1 MTLTPQTLIALG
13 IAVTTAFIVQGWI
26 LWRLLG
32 AVSVVQRLD
41 DKLSHFGDALTLLT
55 ETTEGGFRAVASELD
70 RTVAQTSKAG
80 GGAAHLGAKKVVL
93 PRPTSARMT
102 AAVKRGRSV
111 EEIAATE
118 QVSEGEV
125 RLRLHLAKQAA
136 QAKATATRTRRGRA
150 ESTQTQESP
159 NGALRA

>member
-1 MTLTPQTLIALG
+1 MTLTPQTLIVLG

-32 AVSVVQRLD
+32 AVGVVQRLD
-41 DKLSHFGDALTLLT
+41 EKLSHFGDALTLLT
-55 ETTEGGFRAVASELD
+55 ETTEGGFRAVASEID
-70 RTVAQTSKAG
+70 RTSQASGVSAS
-80 GGAAHLGAKKVVL
+80 HMGAKKAIA
-93 PRPTSARMT
+93 PRPTSARIS
-102 AAVKRGRSV
+102 AAAKRGRSV

-118 QVSEGEV
+118 EVSEGEV

-150 ESTQTQESP
+150 ESTQTQEP
-159 NGALRA
+159 QNGALRA

>member
-1 MTLTPQTLIALG
+1 MTVTPTILISVGAAL
-13 IAVTTAFIVQGWI
+13 AVAMIVQGWI

-32 AVSVVQRLD
+32 AVGVVQRLD
-41 DKLSHFGDALTLLT
+41 EKLAHFGDALTLLT
-55 ETTEGGFRAVASELD
+55 ETAEGGFRAVAAELD
-70 RTVAQTSKAG
+70 RNTLQAG
-80 GGAAHLGAKKVVL
+80 QGATAVKKPL
-93 PRPTSARMT
+93 TPRPTSARMT
-102 AAVKRGRSV
+102 AAAKRGRSL

-136 QAKATATRTRRGRA
+136 QAKATRSRRARPEA
-150 ESTQTQESP
+150 TQTQEHQ

>member
-1 MTLTPQTLIALG
+1 MLLTPTTLISVGIALG
-13 IAVTTAFIVQGWI
+13 AVLLVQGWI

-32 AVSVVQRLD
+32 AIGIVPRMEE
-41 DKLSHFGDALTLLT
+41 KLAHFGDALTLLT

-70 RTVAQTSKAG
+70 R
-80 GGAAHLGAKKVVL
+80 AANHSGSAGAKKPVV
-93 PRPTSARMT
+93 PKPTSARMT
-102 AAVKRGRSV
+102 AAAKRGRTV

-136 QAKATATRTRRGRA
+136 QAKATRTRRGRPDP
-150 ESTQTQESP
+150 TQTQEP
-159 NGALRA
+159 HNGAMRA

>member
-1 MTLTPQTLIALG
+1 MTVSPTILISIGVALG
-13 IAVTTAFIVQGWI
+13 FALIVQGWI

-32 AVSVVQRLD
+32 AVGVVQRLD

-70 RTVAQTSKAG
+70 R
-80 GGAAHLGAKKVVL
+80 AALSTGSSHLMAKKPAV
-93 PRPTSARMT
+93 PRPTSARIT
-102 AAVKRGRSV
+102 AAAKRGRSV

-136 QAKATATRTRRGRA
+136 QAKATRTRRGRTDA
-150 ESTQTQESP
+150 SQTQEHA

>member
-13 IAVTTAFIVQGWI
+13 IAVTTAFLVQGWI

-32 AVSVVQRLD
+32 AVGVVQRLD

-70 RTVAQTSKAG
+70 RTAQTSGTSAG
-80 GGAAHLGAKKVVL
+80 HMGAKKVVA
-93 PRPTSARMT
+93 PRPTNARMT
-102 AAVKRGRSV
+102 AAAKRGRSV

-136 QAKATATRTRRGRA
+136 QAKTTRTRRGRA
-150 ESTQTQESP
+150 EATQTQEP
-159 NGALRA
+159 QNGALRA

>member
-1 MTLTPQTLIALG
+1 MTVNPTMLISLGAAL
-13 IAVTTAFIVQGWI
+13 AAALIVQGWI

-32 AVSVVQRLD
+32 AVGVVQRMD
-41 DKLSHFGDALTLLT
+41 EKIAHFADALTLLT
-55 ETTEGGFRAVASELD
+55 ETAEGGFRAVASELD
-70 RTVAQTSKAG
+70 RAGHQT
-80 GGAAHLGAKKVVL
+80 GAAKKPM

-111 EEIAATE
+111 EEIASTE

-136 QAKATATRTRRGRA
+136 QAKATRTRRGRQDA
-150 ESTQTQESP
+150 SQTQEP
-159 NGALRA
+159 QNGALRA

>member
-1 MTLTPQTLIALG
+1 MTVTPTTLISVGIALG
-13 IAVTTAFIVQGWI
+13 AMLIVQGWI

-32 AVSVVQRLD
+32 AVGVVRTMD
-41 DKLSHFGDALTLLT
+41 EKLAHFGDALTLLT

-70 RTVAQTSKAG
+70 R
-80 GGAAHLGAKKVVL
+80 AALHSGSGLAKKPAV
-93 PRPTSARMT
+93 PKPTSARMT
-102 AAVKRGRSV
+102 AAAKRGRSV

-136 QAKATATRTRRGRA
+136 QAKATRTRRGRPDA
-150 ESTQTQESP
+150 AQTQEP
-159 NGALRA
+159 HNGALRA

>member
-1 MTLTPQTLIALG
+1 MLISVGAVLAAAL
-13 IAVTTAFIVQGWI
+13 IVHGWI

-32 AVSVVQRLD
+32 AVGVVQRMD
-41 DKLSHFGDALTLLT
+41 EKLAHFGDALTLLT
-55 ETTEGGFRAVASELD
+55 ETAEGGFRAVASELD
-70 RTVAQTSKAG
+70 RAGHQTSA
-80 GGAAHLGAKKVVL
+80 AKKAPAPA

-102 AAVKRGRSV
+102 AAAKRGRSV
-111 EEIAATE
+111 EEIASTE

-136 QAKATATRTRRGRA
+136 AAKATRTKRA
-150 ESTQTQESP
+150 RLDASSTQESQ

>member
-1 MTLTPQTLIALG
+1 MTLTPQLAISLG
-13 IAVTTAFIVQGWI
+13 IALSAALIVQGWI

-32 AVSVVQRLD
+32 AVGVVQRLD
-41 DKLSHFGDALTLLT
+41 EKLSHFGDALTLLT

-70 RTVAQTSKAG
+70 RTAVHAG
-80 GGAAHLGAKKVVL
+80 ATQVGLKKPAV

-102 AAVKRGRSV
+102 AAARRGRSV

-136 QAKATATRTRRGRA
+136 QAKATRTKRGRA
-150 ESTQTQESP
+150 EATQTQEHQ

>member
-1 MTLTPQTLIALG
+1 MTVTPTILISVGAAL
-13 IAVTTAFIVQGWI
+13 ALAMIVQGWI

-32 AVSVVQRLD
+32 AVGVVQKLD
-41 DKLSHFGDALTLLT
+41 EKLAHFGDALTLLT
-55 ETTEGGFRAVASELD
+55 ETAEGGFRAVAAELD
-70 RTVAQTSKAG
+70 RSALQAG
-80 GGAAHLGAKKVVL
+80 QGATAAKKPVL

-102 AAVKRGRSV
+102 AAAKRGRSM

-136 QAKATATRTRRGRA
+136 QAKATRTRRARPEA
-150 ESTQTQESP
+150 TQTQEHQ

>member
-1 MTLTPQTLIALG
+1 MTVTPTLLISIGAALS
-13 IAVTTAFIVQGWI
+13 VVLLVQGWI

-32 AVSVVQRLD
+32 AVGIVPRMEE
-41 DKLSHFGDALTLLT
+41 KLAHFGDALTLLT

-70 RTVAQTSKAG
+70 RASHSATTNGV
-80 GGAAHLGAKKVVL
+80 KKPVL
-93 PRPTSARMT
+93 PKPTSARMT
-102 AAVKRGRSV
+102 AAARRGRTV

-136 QAKATATRTRRGRA
+136 QAKATRAKRGRPDP
-150 ESTQTQESP
+150 SQVQESHH
-159 NGALRA
+159 GALRA

>member
-1 MTLTPQTLIALG
+1 MTVTPTMLISVGAAL
-13 IAVTTAFIVQGWI
+13 AVALLVHGWI

-32 AVSVVQRLD
+32 AVGVVQRMD
-41 DKLSHFGDALTLLT
+41 EKLAHFGDALTLLT
-55 ETTEGGFRAVASELD
+55 ETAEGGFRAVASELD
-70 RTVAQTSKAG
+70 RAGHQTSAVKKAP
-80 GGAAHLGAKKVVL
+80 A

-102 AAVKRGRSV
+102 AAAKRGRSV
-111 EEIAATE
+111 EEIASTE

-136 QAKATATRTRRGRA
+136 AAKATRTKRA
-150 ESTQTQESP
+150 RLDASPTQESQ